1 MYHKFFAEKIIEE
14 LERKRL
20 AKSDLVRASGMNR
33 GYLEQI
39 LAGTSSPTLNTMSII
54 ADALEL
60 PLSVL
65 LDLPE
70 KRQLGC
76 DKGYHREFIIKKD
89 VPVKAQSKNEL
100 IQKQLEEV
108 IDQNSFVIQE
118 LRELKEIIVAKR
130 KTRAPRKPK
139 EPKPS

>member
-14 LERKRL
+14 LEKKRL
-20 AKSDLVRASGMNR
+20 AKSDLVRASGINR
-33 GYLEQI
+33 GFLEQI
-39 LAGTSSPTLNTMSII
+39 LAGTSSPSLNTMSLI
-54 ADALEL
+54 ADALNL

-65 LDLPE
+65 LDVPE

-76 DKGYHREFIIKKD
+76 DDGYHREFIIKKN
-89 VPVKAQSKNEL
+89 VPVQAQSKNEL
-100 IQKQLEEV
+100 VQRQLETV

-130 KTRAPRKPK
+130 KTRAPRKSK
-139 EPKPS
+139 KS

>member
-14 LERKRL
+14 LEKKRL
-20 AKSDLVRASGMNR
+20 AKSDLVRASGINR
-33 GYLEQI
+33 GFLEQI
-39 LAGTSSPTLNTMSII
+39 LSGTSSPTLTTMTLI
-54 ADALEL
+54 ADALNL
-60 PLSVL
+60 PLSAL
-65 LDLPE
+65 LDVPE

-76 DKGYHREFIIKKD
+76 DEGYHREFVIKKNI
-89 VPVKAQSKNEL
+89 PVQAQSKSEL
-100 IQKQLEEV
+100 IQKQLEAV

-139 EPKPS
+139 NPK